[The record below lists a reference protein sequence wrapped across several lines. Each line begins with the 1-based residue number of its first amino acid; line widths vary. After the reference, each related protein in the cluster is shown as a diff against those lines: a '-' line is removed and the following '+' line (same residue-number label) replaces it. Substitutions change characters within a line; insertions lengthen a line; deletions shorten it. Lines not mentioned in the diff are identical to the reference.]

1 MRVPPSERG
10 AALLTVLLLVSVM
23 AALAAGALERLRLS
37 TALAVNNAALDQAR
51 AFAIGVESLLAL
63 KADDVIALDPERTT
77 LAGGWNGQTRTI
89 PMPGGGLVQA
99 TIRDGGN

>member
-63 KADDVIALDPERTT
+63 KSDDVIALDPERTT
-77 LAGGWNGQTRTI
+77 LAGGK
-89 PMPGGGLVQA
+89 MV
-99 TIRDGGN
+99 